1 MFGLS
6 GDFISKITR
15 IGSVPENVILV
26 TADVE
31 LYPRDHTF
39 MTSMKNAQFL
49 HPPSPLFLPVRMGP
63 NRAIPPRLWTSKLG
77 LPTPI
82 PFSIFAAY
90 I

>member
-39 MTSMKNAQFL
+39 MTSMKNA
-49 HPPSPLFLPVRMGP
+49 
-63 NRAIPPRLWTSKLG
+63 
-77 LPTPI
+77 
-82 PFSIFAAY
+82 
-90 I
+90 

>member
-49 HPPSPLFLPVRMGP
+49 HPPIS
-63 NRAIPPRLWTSKLG
+63 
-77 LPTPI
+77 
-82 PFSIFAAY
+82 PFSACPNGSELGNTSPPLDVKTWATNPHPL
-90 I
+90 